1 MASEDRRCYRVG
13 DRRLLHRDQ
22 DRESEPVSYELLLKG
37 HAGDRHDR
45 RRGGALVSPQKSLN
59 SALARLILG
68 EDAIAKPIL
77 GEDFDA
83 FGFGP
88 AALARR
94 KQRGGG
100 STRTL

>member
-1 MASEDRRCYRVG
+1 MSG
-13 DRRLLHRDQ
+13 D
-22 DRESEPVSYELLLKG
+22 LLLKRHARQG
-37 HAGDRHDR
+37 HDARY
-45 RRGGALVSPQKSLN
+45 GGALVSPQKSLN